1 MHKILDCTWGKQLN
15 TACYSFRDVY
25 RENCVYRD
33 LKGLHHIL
41 GIGISLK
48 PHLPTDPGGKPHNK
62 DTYIKKNEKSK
73 IFLAHCSTP
82 TSIAKRAKTVPITTK
97 PQTPRGK
104 RTAFSILTDSPPPVK
119 GMQVNVL

>member
-1 MHKILDCTWGKQLN
+1 MN
-15 TACYSFRDVY
+15 TACYFFRDVY

-73 IFLAHCSTP
+73 IFLAHSPTPERIEKQKASIRRPKERQNPTVKRQRPILDSTLMP
-82 TSIAKRAKTVPITTK
+82 A
-97 PQTPRGK
+97 
-104 RTAFSILTDSPPPVK
+104 PP
-119 GMQVNVL
+119 